1 MTARFST
8 THAFWGA
15 HASRVLVSA
24 SRLDSLSSCSAC
36 HRAKSQRKVR
46 DREDAFANTR
56 DACAPRNTQ
65 PT

>member
-1 MTARFST
+1 MTARFPS

-24 SRLDSLSSCSAC
+24 SPRNSLSLSSGCSASNA
-36 HRAKSQRKVR
+36 RGKVC

-56 DACAPRNTQ
+56 DACATRNTQ

>member
-1 MTARFST
+1 MTARFSS

-24 SRLDSLSSCSAC
+24 SRRNSLSSCSAC